1 MNSKPQEKI
10 VYTIGCS
17 THSEQS
23 FIDLLKKYHINV
35 LIDVRSIP
43 YSLHTPQFNKEAL
56 MSALSKNCIRYMSFA
71 EEFGARRK
79 EPEAYT
85 ANHVDFQKVMNLPV
99 FLKGV
104 ERVKNGIEKGYK
116 IALMCTEK
124 NPEDCHRFSL
134 VSRGLKKKAN
144 IDAVHILFNG
154 QIQTTEQIEE
164 KILSQNNILNDLF
177 LGDNSIEKVY
187 QIIENHIAFTVNE
200 KAVDYGK

>member
-1 MNSKPQEKI
+1 MYI
-10 VYTIGCS
+10 YTIGCS
-17 THSEQS
+17 THSQQS
-23 FIDLLKKYHINV
+23 FIDLLKKNHINV

-43 YSLHTPQFNKEAL
+43 YSLHTPQFNKETL
-56 MSALSKNCIRYMSFA
+56 MDALSKNYIRYMSFA

-85 ANHVDFQKVMNLPV
+85 ANHVDFQKVIDLPV

-104 ERVKNGIEKGYK
+104 ERVKKGIEKGYK

-144 IDAVHILFNG
+144 IDAIHILFNG
-154 QIQTTEQIEE
+154 QLQTTEQIEE

-177 LGDNSIEKVY
+177 LGDGSIEKAY
-187 QIIENHIAFTVNE
+187 QIVEKHIAFAVNE